1 MGVETN
7 VPLLTIREIG
17 LTADF
22 GAGGGAGAPREPC
35 IIGYVPALPGNR
47 APTVTGHGT
56 RYHAGS
62 GCGTGQVPAG

>member
-22 GAGGGAGAPREPC
+22 GAGGGAGGGAGAPREPC
-35 IIGYVPALPGNR
+35 TIG
-47 APTVTGHGT
+47 
-56 RYHAGS
+56 
-62 GCGTGQVPAG
+62 